1 MFFKVIYRKIL
12 LAKINL
18 TKFISVLL
26 VAVAITTILANI
38 TMTAYPSEPLLSGMF
53 SIFVGFGLG
62 LYVYHNWTQK

>member
-1 MFFKVIYRKIL
+1 M
-12 LAKINL
+12 INL

-26 VAVAITTILANI
+26 VAVAITTILANL
-38 TMTAYPSEPLLSGMF
+38 TMTIYPSEPFLSGMF